1 MAIITI
7 MILIMMTIS
16 LSITTIIINIV
27 VFRSPPHWKALRWV
41 SAGHARSLSAM
52 LWTWAPGRGSK
63 TWCFLVNTRITGV
76 YRCWPPPK
84 PYVYIDIDRYIDV
97 YLYICVCV
105 SLSLCVQPSI
115 VEKVLIHFR
124 VKTAIGQLL
133 PENSTKCDPTAEVLS
148 KKRVTPKTVR

>member
-1 MAIITI
+1 

-105 SLSLCVQPSI
+105 CLSLSLCPT
-115 VEKVLIHFR
+115 KYCRKGFD
-124 VKTAIGQLL
+124 
-133 PENSTKCDPTAEVLS
+133 PFPCENRNWPTS
-148 KKRVTPKTVR
+148 SGKFN

>member
-105 SLSLCVQPSI
+105 SLSLCPTKYCRKGVDP
-115 VEKVLIHFR
+115 F
-124 VKTAIGQLL
+124 
-133 PENSTKCDPTAEVLS
+133 PCENRNWPTS
-148 KKRVTPKTVR
+148 SGKFN